1 MSTAVSFITEADGRG
16 RSGLNRRETHHGKS
30 ARQDA
35 VQKQTGAAGPG
46 RGLEAERPLTRP
58 SRLGSSVVKDTRT
71 VASGCEGQHPREG
84 VPGCSGDPLGP
95 DRVEITQCSP
105 PGVLGRR
112 DGWGDRQR
120 GAGSQRDTAR
130 RGLGRGRRDCP
141 PFRGSLARVGQERS
155 PGTARIQDRKPSQ
168 DRKGGSVRSEG
179 KAVLRHADRFVTG
192 VRKERKSQDCKPVV
206 CATGRVSAGK
216 RGWEKP

>member
-112 DGWGDRQR
+112 DGWGDRQ
-120 GAGSQRDTAR
+120 G
-130 RGLGRGRRDCP
+130 
-141 PFRGSLARVGQERS
+141 GQEARGTPPSGAWAEGGVTAHLLGALWQGWGRS
-155 PGTARIQDRKPSQ
+155 APQGQQESRTENPARTEKVEASDLKAKP
-168 DRKGGSVRSEG
+168 
-179 KAVLRHADRFVTG
+179 F
-192 VRKERKSQDCKPVV
+192 
-206 CATGRVSAGK
+206 
-216 RGWEKP
+216 